1 MKPGCV
7 GCFILLV
14 GVTFLAVLAGGF
26 LFLTGN
32 ILEEPQREILN
43 WSPADASMARVKL
56 SEILQR
62 DTGQSGRQDPLVL
75 TEREVT
81 ALVARHLAETAGL
94 RFEPFAMRLIRG
106 QFVLQGRTML
116 RSLLQGPPFA
126 QLAPYLPPAQLDRLI
141 WITVRGYVALQP
153 GDPGAKPG
161 RARVV
166 LTEFNLGKQP
176 VGHWPFSVVMGPAGW
191 RLLDWPVPGV
201 VRDIDIEERRV
212 VIRTR

>member
-14 GVTFLAVLAGGF
+14 GLTFLAVLAGGF

-32 ILEEPQREILN
+32 ILEEPQREFLN

-94 RFEPFAMRLIRG
+94 RFEPFAMSSFSCRKSRVSGSLAA
-106 QFVLQGRTML
+106 GRC
-116 RSLLQGPPFA
+116 
-126 QLAPYLPPAQLDRLI
+126 APPPAGCV
-141 WITVRGYVALQP
+141 T
-153 GDPGAKPG
+153 
-161 RARVV
+161 ARR
-166 LTEFNLGKQP
+166 
-176 VGHWPFSVVMGPAGW
+176 S
-191 RLLDWPVPGV
+191 
-201 VRDIDIEERRV
+201 
-212 VIRTR
+212 